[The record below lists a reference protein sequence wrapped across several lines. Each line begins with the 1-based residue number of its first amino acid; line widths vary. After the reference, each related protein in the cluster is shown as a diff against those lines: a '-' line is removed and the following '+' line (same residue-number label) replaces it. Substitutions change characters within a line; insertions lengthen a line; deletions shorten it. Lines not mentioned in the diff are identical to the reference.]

1 MSNTVAETADAVVAA
16 EPAAGSARVLIGQV
30 VSDKMAKTITVLV
43 ERRIKH
49 PLYKKY
55 IRRSTKLH
63 AHDENDECRV
73 GDTVAIES
81 CRPLA
86 KTKSWRLNRIVER
99 AR

>member
-1 MSNTVAETADAVVAA
+1 MSEMVNETPDTIAV
-16 EPAAGSARVLIGQV
+16 GSARVLIGQV
-30 VSDKMAKTITVLV
+30 VSDRMSKTITVLV

-55 IRRSTKLH
+55 VRRSTKLH
-63 AHDENDECRV
+63 AHDENDECRM

-81 CRPLA
+81 CRPMA